1 MRGTRPTAASPFNH
15 PKDTMTNF
23 LSDQATNL
31 AEQAAVSADH
41 ALKAGQRLTHDAL
54 DSLSDSV
61 HDLRVHG
68 TSALRSGARQIR
80 NTAHHA
86 SVCTKDYIRDEP
98 VRSVLIAAAA
108 GTILV
113 GLLSL
118 VSRPRRHE

>member
-1 MRGTRPTAASPFNH
+1 
-15 PKDTMTNF
+15 MTNF

-31 AEQAAVSADH
+31 AEQAADSADH

-61 HDLRVHG
+61 HDLRQQG
-68 TSALRSGARQIR
+68 ASALRSGSRQIR
-80 NTAHHA
+80 NTAHQA

-108 GTILV
+108 GAIV
-113 GLLSL
+113 MGLLSL
-118 VSRPRRHE
+118 LTGRSRRHG